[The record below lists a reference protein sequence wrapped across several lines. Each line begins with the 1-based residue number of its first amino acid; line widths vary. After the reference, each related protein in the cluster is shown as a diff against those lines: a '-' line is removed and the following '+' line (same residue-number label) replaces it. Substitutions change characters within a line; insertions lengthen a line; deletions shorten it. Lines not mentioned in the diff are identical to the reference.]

1 MVKPL
6 PTECSGASE
15 KLPRL
20 RDRDKTLFDL
30 QLAMHRLQKRQEKAT
45 IAAVAREAN
54 VTPALIHNRYPD
66 FAEEVRKVN
75 GKATREQRDAKQKW
89 LGLFEQ
95 LFPKDKWIGSRMSV
109 LGKAH
114 ES

>member
-1 MVKPL
+1 M
-6 PTECSGASE
+6 
-15 KLPRL
+15 KL
-20 RDRDKTLFDL
+20 K
-30 QLAMHRLQKRQEKAT
+30 KKAN
-45 IAAVAREAN
+45 VAR
-54 VTPALIHNRYPD
+54 
-66 FAEEVRKVN
+66 
-75 GKATREQRDAKQKW
+75 REKW

>member
-1 MVKPL
+1 LSHEIGELGDFSDGFNVL
-6 PTECSGASE
+6 YVWFVWVEFDA
-15 KLPRL
+15 L
-20 RDRDKTLFDL
+20 DRAPK
-30 QLAMHRLQKRQEKAT
+30 
-45 IAAVAREAN
+45 
-54 VTPALIHNRYPD
+54 
-66 FAEEVRKVN
+66 
-75 GKATREQRDAKQKW
+75 KW

>member
-1 MVKPL
+1 MPL
-6 PTECSGASE
+6 EAS
-15 KLPRL
+15 
-20 RDRDKTLFDL
+20 
-30 QLAMHRLQKRQEKAT
+30 
-45 IAAVAREAN
+45 N
-54 VTPALIHNRYPD
+54 
-66 FAEEVRKVN
+66 AEPK
-75 GKATREQRDAKQKW
+75 KW

>member
-1 MVKPL
+1 MGDHNSMV
-6 PTECSGASE
+6 S
-15 KLPRL
+15 
-20 RDRDKTLFDL
+20 
-30 QLAMHRLQKRQEKAT
+30 
-45 IAAVAREAN
+45 
-54 VTPALIHNRYPD
+54 
-66 FAEEVRKVN
+66 
-75 GKATREQRDAKQKW
+75 QKW